1 MMELGPLPGY
11 RGHSYGHQVHWA
23 LLSNTCLS
31 SKSYPVIHC
40 RFFSAPTADSHS
52 NASASPGHT
61 RPALPGHYTPCY
73 ARPALPGRYRPCY
86 ARPALPGYNR
96 LCKARQGHTRPQPA
110 MTRQA
115 RPAYVSNLMTV
126 HGVRTYQ
133 AGSARQINATI
144 HNVQL
149 SCVQALSGS
158 QVLKLM
164 SAKILCS
171 LFL

>member
-1 MMELGPLPGY
+1 MELGPLPGY

-52 NASASPGHT
+52 NASASPGHA
-61 RPALPGHYTPCY
+61 RPALPGHY
-73 ARPALPGRYRPCY
+73 RLCY

-110 MTRQA
+110 RTRQA

>member
-1 MMELGPLPGY
+1 MVLEPLPGY
-11 RGHSYGHQVHWA
+11 RGHSYGHQVYWA

-40 RFFSAPTADSHS
+40 RFFSALTADCHS
-52 NASASPGHT
+52 NASASPGHA
-61 RPALPGHYTPCY
+61 RPALPGHNSPCY
-73 ARPALPGRYRPCY
+73 T
-86 ARPALPGYNR
+86 
-96 LCKARQGHTRPQPA
+96 RQGHTRPQPA
-110 MTRQA
+110 RTIQDRPGQA

-144 HNVQL
+144 HNAQL

-158 QVLKLM
+158 LVLKLM